1 MAVTSAAATSTNN
14 GTRHAGTTAR
24 RTSEITMFVTS
35 RTAVVARPSASPL
48 TAEVVTASN
57 GDNPSNCTNVRLLR
71 QRPSTTVLRRLL
83 EVGLMLASGGLRG
96 RAVDVVAMLLEV

>member
-1 MAVTSAAATSTNN
+1 MAVTSAAATSTNS

-35 RTAVVARPSASPL
+35 STAVVARPRAKPL
-48 TAEVVTASN
+48 TAEVVTASS
-57 GDNPSNCTNVRLLR
+57 GDSPSSCTNVRLLR
-71 QRPSTTVLRRLL
+71 QRPSTTAVRRLL
-83 EVGLMLASGGLRG
+83 EVGLMFAGRGLRG